1 MFIKIIIVITIILLI
16 VAVVVSLRLTKRTKY
31 NLSWILI
38 SLGFLFLL
46 SRRIIEALPFFSDF
60 EPQDYRLIF
69 IWFGIASSFFFAA
82 GLILIRHIFD
92 YMEKMEKE
100 KRTNEKKYLSVVITA
115 EENERKRLANEI
127 HDGLGPLLSSVKMSV
142 SALKKN
148 HDNPESYEIL
158 KNIEKITN
166 ESIKSIKD
174 ISNNLSPHVIQ
185 NFGLIK
191 ALKNFINKINSAKTL
206 NIYFNERLNKF
217 RPEQNIEIVLYR
229 VVCELINNTVKHAKA
244 SNIHIDILIEKQ
256 NIILNYKDDGIG
268 FEVDNLFKPQEKGLG
283 LHNIFSRIESLQ
295 GSIKTIS
302 SPGKGNI
309 VNIKIPLDD
318 EK

>member
-16 VAVVVSLRLTKRTKY
+16 IAVIVSLRLTKRTKY
-31 NLSWILI
+31 NLSWVLI

-60 EPQDYRLIF
+60 EPQDFRLLF

-82 GLILIRHIFD
+82 GLILIRRIFD

-100 KRTNEKKYLSVVITA
+100 KRANEKKYLSVVIST

-142 SALKKN
+142 SALKKYHN
-148 HDNPESYEIL
+148 DSESGEIL
-158 KNIEKITN
+158 RNIEKITN

-185 NFGLIK
+185 NFGLVK
-191 ALKNFINKINSAKTL
+191 ALQNFINKINSSRSVKIDFIENL
-206 NIYFNERLNKF
+206 KQF
-217 RPEQNIEIVLYR
+217 RPEQNTEIVLYR
-229 VVCELINNTVKHAKA
+229 VVCELINNTIKHAKA
-244 SNIHIDILIEKQ
+244 SNIYIQIEFDTKDI
-256 NIILNYKDDGIG
+256 NLNYKDDGIG
-268 FEVDNLFKPQEKGLG
+268 FEVDNLFKPKEKGMG
-283 LHNIFSRIESLQ
+283 FYNIFSRINSLQ
-295 GSIKTIS
+295 GSIETFS
-302 SPGKGNI
+302 APGKGTS
-309 VNIKIPLDD
+309 VNIRIPVKY
-318 EK
+318 EN